1 MEMQQVRYFLA
12 LAKHLNFTRAAEEC
26 HVGQPALTRAV
37 QALEAELG
45 GELIRRERRTS
56 HLTDLGRRM
65 LPFLQQ
71 CYDSAMSAKAL
82 ARSVIEQDLAPLTV
96 ALSHTVNL
104 ALVMT
109 PLAELFRAIPGLQL
123 TLLHDAGTELLAM
136 LRDGQAELA
145 VAGPLQGAWDR
156 LDVWP
161 LHEEGFV
168 MMAPGQHPLAHQGE
182 VSAADLEQLPLFY
195 QIGCETRDEIG
206 AWLNAQGVGAP
217 RIHEVTTQ
225 AQLQA
230 LLAQG
235 LGVAITAASLPAPE
249 GVVARPIRGL
259 DIRRQVCAYSVAG
272 RARSPAANLFLNL
285 LRAGAAPLPKR
296 PG

>member
-82 ARSVIEQDLAPLTV
+82 ARSVIEQDLAPLTI
-96 ALSHTVNL
+96 AISNTISLEL
-104 ALVMT
+104 IMG
-109 PLAELFRAIPGLQL
+109 PLGELFRAIPGLQL
-123 TLLHDAGTELLAM
+123 TLLHDTAAELLDM

-145 VAGPLQGAWDR
+145 VAGPLNGAWER

-161 LHEEGFV
+161 LREEGFV
-168 MMAPGQHPLAHQGE
+168 MMALASHPLAQLAE
-182 VSAADLEQLPLFY
+182 VGPADLQQSRLFY
-195 QIGCETRDEIG
+195 QIGCETRDDIG
-206 AWLNAQGVGAP
+206 AWLATQGVGSQ

-249 GVVARPIRGL
+249 GVVARPVRGL
-259 DIRRQVCAYSVAG
+259 ELRRQVCAYSVAG

-285 LRAGAAPLPKR
+285 LRAGAAPTPK
-296 PG
+296 PAS

>member
-82 ARSVIEQDLAPLTV
+82 ARSVIEQDLAPLTI
-96 ALSHTVNL
+96 AISNTISLEL
-104 ALVMT
+104 IMG
-109 PLAELFRAIPGLQL
+109 PLGELFRAIPGLQL
-123 TLLHDAGTELLAM
+123 TLLHDTAAELLDM

-145 VAGPLQGAWDR
+145 VASPLNGAWER

-161 LHEEGFV
+161 LREEGFV
-168 MMAPGQHPLAHQGE
+168 MMALASHPLAQLAE
-182 VSAADLEQLPLFY
+182 VGPADLQQSRLFY
-195 QIGCETRDEIG
+195 QIGCETRDDIG
-206 AWLNAQGVGAP
+206 AWLATQGVGSQ

-249 GVVARPIRGL
+249 GVVARPVRGL
-259 DIRRQVCAYSVAG
+259 ELRRQVCAYSVAG

-285 LRAGAAPLPKR
+285 LRAGAAPTPK
-296 PG
+296 PAS